1 MDSSGSEKKSFAE
14 SGMKIS
20 KNEATKWSA
29 LWQSAKQMVADVTKS
44 LGGRGETCEEAT
56 KPLCEVFLVFS
67 RSIGVPRAATCS
79 AASSAESLQRSFM
92 HWKVL
97 IKFSNGQSCVYEAI
111 QKNNVLTGRCE
122 LSRGLSSEDDK
133 VTMVSLGEF
142 DIPHSAIY
150 EAFLSMDTD
159 PEYHP
164 VLNNCQTWVVNLL
177 EKAGIRVPKEL
188 RTFAQQIQSLFSTG
202 DKSKTFDF
210 VAETVSIAVQRSGRK
225 RSWWPNRTING
236 DT

>member
-1 MDSSGSEKKSFAE
+1 
-14 SGMKIS
+14 
-20 KNEATKWSA
+20 
-29 LWQSAKQMVADVTKS
+29 
-44 LGGRGETCEEAT
+44 
-56 KPLCEVFLVFS
+56 
-67 RSIGVPRAATCS
+67 
-79 AASSAESLQRSFM
+79 
-92 HWKVL
+92 
-97 IKFSNGQSCVYEAI
+97 
-111 QKNNVLTGRCE
+111 
-122 LSRGLSSEDDK
+122 
-133 VTMVSLGEF
+133 
-142 DIPHSAIY
+142 
-150 EAFLSMDTD
+150 MDTD